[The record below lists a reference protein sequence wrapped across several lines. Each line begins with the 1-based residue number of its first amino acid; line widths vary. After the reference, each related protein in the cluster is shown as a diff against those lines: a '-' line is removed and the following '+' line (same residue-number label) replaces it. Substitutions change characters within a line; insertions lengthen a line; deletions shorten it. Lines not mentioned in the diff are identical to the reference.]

1 MAGSQ
6 TIRCLGTSAVF
17 YPLLRKPGGAYVD
30 RIYDQMLGFHL
41 TSSDEQD
48 RGDLKPIPE
57 TKDAVAVAL
66 HQAQETDRA
75 PKVVAAGRGTTAEQ
89 ILQIAFAQGIK
100 VREDADLAQLLSA
113 VNDDT
118 EIPLTPLRPSPKF
131 LSIFTAPMAKPLR
144 SPSGRNVRRR
154 EKRDRARTG
163 RGPG

>member
-1 MAGSQ
+1 M
-6 TIRCLGTSAVF
+6 TRCWVST
-17 YPLLRKPGGAYVD
+17 
-30 RIYDQMLGFHL
+30 L

-75 PKVVAAGRGTTAEQ
+75 PKVVVAGRGTTAEQ

-113 VNDDT
+113 VNEDT
-118 EIPLTPLRPSPKF
+118 EIPSGAFAAVAEILIYLYRANGEAPPGHHQDE
-131 LSIFTAPMAKPLR
+131 TAADGSSETVLELADALATKWRQDNGAK
-144 SPSGRNVRRR
+144 
-154 EKRDRARTG
+154 
-163 RGPG
+163 

>member
-1 MAGSQ
+1 M
-6 TIRCLGTSAVF
+6 IRCWDST
-17 YPLLRKPGGAYVD
+17 
-30 RIYDQMLGFHL
+30 L

-75 PKVVAAGRGTTAEQ
+75 PKVVVAGRGTTAEQ

-113 VNDDT
+113 VNDDS
-118 EIPLTPLRPSPKF
+118 EIPLDAFAAVAEILVY
-131 LSIFTAPMAKPLR
+131 LY
-144 SPSGRNVRRR
+144 
-154 EKRDRARTG
+154 RANGKAHPGYHEGETDANG
-163 RGPG
+163 RGQTVRELADILAAKWLQDKGATK